1 MAIQPINSGNVV
13 NSVAQTKPAQKNTAS
28 SQTLTVE
35 SAASNDT
42 VSITNGISSASDNN
56 TSTASVDEKR
66 VASIKTALQSGDYKI
81 NPEQVAS
88 KMMAFDKLLQPN
100 TT

>member
-13 NSVAQTKPAQKNTAS
+13 NSVAQTKPAQKNTVS
-28 SQTLTVE
+28 SHNPAVE
-35 SAASNDT
+35 SAASDDT
-42 VSITNGISSASDNN
+42 VSITNGISSASGNH
-56 TSTASVDEKR
+56 TSTTSVDEKR

-88 KMMAFDKLLQPN
+88 KIMAFDKLLQPN